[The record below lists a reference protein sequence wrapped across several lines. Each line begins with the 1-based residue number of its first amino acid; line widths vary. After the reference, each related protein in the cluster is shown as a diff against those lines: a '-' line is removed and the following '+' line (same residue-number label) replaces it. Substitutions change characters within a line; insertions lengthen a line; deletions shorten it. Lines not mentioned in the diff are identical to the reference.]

1 MKHLLLAS
9 SLLLSSTAFAA
20 DWTPAF
26 RYLEAGK
33 SGDGGAMLSAIMNN
47 TFSKAIYDYD
57 DGKLPKQP
65 LTKMAASGKFTAIKA
80 PYRNDMLPAKSYYGK
95 DDLFLTAVYPL
106 KNAKLYGYPLENLT
120 YYWGCTGCG
129 HVGFY
134 ATFKPMTNAQ
144 YNALIKSVKFKQETE
159 GDGCWGIGEPLANF
173 TRQGNV
179 TQLHLTMG
187 C

>member
-1 MKHLLLAS
+1 MMKHLLLAS
-9 SLLLSSTAFAA
+9 GLMLSGAVVAA

-33 SGDGGAMLSAIMNN
+33 SGDNGAMLSAIMDN
-47 TFSKAIYDYD
+47 TFIKADYNE
-57 DGKLPKQP
+57 GNLPRQP
-65 LTKMAASGKFTAIKA
+65 LTKMAASGKFTAIKT
-80 PYRNDMLPAKSYYGK
+80 PYRNDILPAKSYYGK

-106 KNAKLYGYPLENLT
+106 KNAKLYGHPLQNFT

-129 HVGFY
+129 DVGFY

-144 YNALIKSVKFKQETE
+144 YDKLVKSVKFKKETE
-159 GDGCWGIGEPLANF
+159 DDACWPVGEPLADF
-173 TRQGNV
+173 TRKGTI